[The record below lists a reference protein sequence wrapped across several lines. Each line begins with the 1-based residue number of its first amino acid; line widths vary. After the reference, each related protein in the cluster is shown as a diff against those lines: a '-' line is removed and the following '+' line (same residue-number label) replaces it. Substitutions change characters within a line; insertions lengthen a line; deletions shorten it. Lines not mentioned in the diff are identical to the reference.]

1 MNELLF
7 VLLVLVSLIVVGI
20 IGAMAAR
27 RRWSAARRMG
37 WVLGASWAVYLVV
50 VFAVAAAT
58 PQHIFVMNQERCFD
72 EMCFSAV
79 HVESVAQLGPASR
92 PVRAAGRFYVVAL
105 RVTCRSRGR
114 AQSEGGLHPL
124 LWDSGR
130 RFQVSREGMRA
141 WQESNGRT
149 AGLTDRLGPG
159 ESVVSVQIFD
169 APPDLRAP
177 GLILTH
183 GFTPGYFVI
192 GECPLFHQP
201 TIMRL
206 DPSYSR

>member
-7 VLLVLVSLIVVGI
+7 ILLVLVTVIAVGI
-20 IGAMAAR
+20 VAVMAAQGR
-27 RRWSAARRMG
+27 RSAARRVG
-37 WVLGASWAVYLVV
+37 WVLGATWAVYLAI

-58 PQHIFVMNQERCFD
+58 PQRVFAMNQERCFD
-72 EMCFSAV
+72 EMCFSVV
-79 HVESVAQLGPASR
+79 HVESAAQLGPASD
-92 PVRAAGRFYVVAL
+92 PVRAAGRFYVVTL
-105 RVTCRSRGR
+105 RVTGRSRGR
-114 AQSEGGLHPL
+114 AQSEGGLHAL

-130 RFQVSREGMRA
+130 RFRVSSEGMRA
-141 WQESNGRT
+141 WAESNGRT
-149 AGLTDRLGPG
+149 AALTDRLDPRQ
-159 ESVVSVQIFD
+159 SVLSVQVFD
-169 APPDLRAP
+169 VPGDVKAP

-206 DPSYSR
+206 NPSYSG